1 MLLTDKKNKSVP
13 LYGIE
18 IFSRKKGKRQYEV
31 EVFDSNRHFEVHYPH
46 RHDFFEILF
55 LTNGSGTHTIDFRDY
70 KIKPNSIFFLSPG
83 QIHSIS
89 LSKDI
94 YGYIF
99 LFSPEFFLMNK
110 SDKNKIFE
118 FPFFYNTSDENP
130 PLELKDEKEINF
142 LKALFVKG
150 CDESTI
156 NTDESEA
163 LVYSLLDLILACCK
177 KLYPQN
183 SLNQGMKKGRF
194 MVKKFKQLIEEQYK
208 ENFSV
213 KDYADKLFVT
223 PNHLN
228 ETVKSIMGRTA
239 SDLIDEKMV
248 IEIKKLLLHTDLTA
262 SEVAYTL
269 NFSDQSYFSKFFK
282 KRTGHTPGEFRMKNS
297 L

>member
-1 MLLTDKKNKSVP
+1 MADKKNKSVP

-18 IFSRKKGKRQYEV
+18 IFSRKEGKRQYEV
-31 EVFDSNRHFEVHYPH
+31 EIFDSNRHFEVHYPH

-55 LTNGSGTHTIDFRDY
+55 LTKGSGTHTIDFKDY

-89 LSKDI
+89 LSKDV

-110 SDKNKIFE
+110 TDKNKIFE
-118 FPFFYNTSDENP
+118 FPFFYNTSDDNP

-142 LKALFVKG
+142 LRELFIKG
-150 CDESTI
+150 CDESSI
-156 NTDESEA
+156 NTDESEG
-163 LVYSLLDLILACCK
+163 LVHSLLDLILACCK
-177 KLYPQN
+177 KLYPKS
-183 SLNQGMKKGRF
+183 SLNPGMKKGRL

-208 ENFSV
+208 DNLSV
-213 KDYADKLFVT
+213 KDFAEKLSIT
-223 PNHLN
+223 PSHLN
-228 ETVKSIMGRTA
+228 ETVKNIMGRTA
-239 SDLIDEKMV
+239 SDLIDEKMI

-262 SEVAYTL
+262 SEVAFAL

-282 KRTGHTPGEFRMKNS
+282 KHTGFSPGEFRGS
-297 L
+297 LNR

>member
-1 MLLTDKKNKSVP
+1 LTDKKNKSVP

-18 IFSRKKGKRQYEV
+18 IFSRKKRKGQYEV

-70 KIKPNSIFFLSPG
+70 QIKPNSIFFLSPG

-99 LFSPEFFLMNK
+99 LFSQEFFLINK
-110 SDKNKIFE
+110 TDKNKIVE
-118 FPFFYNTSDENP
+118 FPFFYTTSDENP
-130 PLELKDEKEINF
+130 PLELKEEKDINF
-142 LKALFVKG
+142 LKELFLKA
-150 CDESTI
+150 CDEVNQ
-156 NTDESEA
+156 NTSESEE
-163 LVYSLLDLILACCK
+163 LIHSILDLILVYCK
-177 KLYPQN
+177 RLYPVN
-183 SLNQGMKKGRF
+183 SLNPAMKKGRW

-208 ENFSV
+208 ENLSV
-213 KDYADKLFVT
+213 KDYAEMLSIT

-239 SDLIDEKMV
+239 SDLIDEKMI
-248 IEIKKLLLHTDLTA
+248 IEIKKLLLHTDLTV
-262 SEVAYTL
+262 SEVAYEL

-282 KRTGHTPGEFRMKNS
+282 KYTGVSPSEFRNEKGQG
-297 L
+297 

>member
-1 MLLTDKKNKSVP
+1 MTDKKTKSVP

-18 IFSRKKGKRQYEV
+18 IFSRKEGKRQYEV

-55 LTNGSGTHTIDFRDY
+55 LTNGSGTHTIDFKDY
-70 KIKPNSIFFLSPG
+70 IIKPNSIFFLSPG

-99 LFSPEFFLMNK
+99 LFSPEFFLINK
-110 SDKNKIFE
+110 TDKNKIFE

-130 PLELKDEKEINF
+130 PLELQKEKDIEF
-142 LKALFVKG
+142 LKHLFIKG
-150 CDESTI
+150 CDENLI
-156 NTDESEA
+156 NTAESEEVA
-163 LVYSLLDLILACCK
+163 HSILDLILVYCK
-177 KLYPQN
+177 NLYPQPSTN
-183 SLNQGMKKGRF
+183 AGMKKGRL
-194 MVKKFKQLIEEQYK
+194 MVKKFKQLIEERYK

-213 KDYADKLFVT
+213 KEYAELLSVT
-223 PNHLN
+223 PSHLN
-228 ETVKSIMGRTA
+228 ETVKNVMGRTA
-239 SDLIDEKMV
+239 SDLIEEKMI

-262 SEVAYTL
+262 TEVAYAL

-282 KRTGHTPGEFRMKNS
+282 KQVGMTPGDFRMSKK
-297 L
+297 

>member
-1 MLLTDKKNKSVP
+1 MSSSKSKSVP

-18 IFSRKKGKRQYEV
+18 IFSRKEGKRQYEV

-55 LTNGSGTHTIDFRDY
+55 LTNGHGMHTIDFKDY
-70 KIKPNSIFFLSPG
+70 TIKPNSIFFLSPG

-99 LFSPEFFLMNK
+99 LFSPEFFLINK
-110 SDKNKIFE
+110 TDKNKIFE

-130 PLELKDEKEINF
+130 PLELSNANDIEF
-142 LKALFVKG
+142 LKQLFVKG
-150 CDESTI
+150 CEENIAHAPD
-156 NTDESEA
+156 SEEIIHA
-163 LVYSLLDLILACCK
+163 ILDLILMYCK
-177 KLYPQN
+177 KLYPQQ
-183 SLNQGMKKGRF
+183 SGGSGMKKGRL
-194 MVKKFKQLIEEQYK
+194 MVKKFKQLIEERYK

-213 KDYADKLFVT
+213 KDYAELLSVT

-228 ETVKSIMGRTA
+228 ETVKNVMGRTA
-239 SDLIDEKMV
+239 SDLIEEKMI

-262 SEVAYTL
+262 TEVADTL

-282 KRTGHTPGEFRMKNS
+282 KHVGMAPGEFRADKK
-297 L
+297 

>member
-1 MLLTDKKNKSVP
+1 MTDKKTKSVP

-18 IFSRKKGKRQYEV
+18 IFSRKEGKRQYEV

-55 LTNGSGTHTIDFRDY
+55 LTNGSGTHTIDFKDY
-70 KIKPNSIFFLSPG
+70 TIKPNTIFFLSPG

-99 LFSPEFFLMNK
+99 LFSPEFFLINK
-110 SDKNKIFE
+110 TDKNKIFE

-130 PLELKDEKEINF
+130 PLELQKEKDIEF
-142 LKALFVKG
+142 LQHLFIKG
-150 CDESTI
+150 CDENLV
-156 NTDESEA
+156 NTAESEE
-163 LVYSLLDLILACCK
+163 VIHSILDLILVYCK
-177 KLYPQN
+177 NLYPQPSAN
-183 SLNQGMKKGRF
+183 AGMKKGRL
-194 MVKKFKQLIEEQYK
+194 MVKKFKQLIEERYM

-213 KDYADKLFVT
+213 KEYAGLLSVT
-223 PNHLN
+223 PSHLN
-228 ETVKSIMGRTA
+228 ETVKNVMGRTA
-239 SDLIDEKMV
+239 SDLIEEKMI

-262 SEVAYTL
+262 TEVAYAL

-282 KRTGHTPGEFRMKNS
+282 KQVGMTPGDFRMSKK
-297 L
+297 

>member
-1 MLLTDKKNKSVP
+1 LTDKKNKSVP

-18 IFSRKKGKRQYEV
+18 VFSRKKGKRQYEV

-55 LTNGSGTHTIDFRDY
+55 LTKGSGTHTIDFKDY
-70 KIKPNSIFFLSPG
+70 KIEPNSIFFLSPG

-99 LFSPEFFLMNK
+99 LFSSEFFLMNK

-130 PLELKDEKEINF
+130 PLELKEKKEIDF
-142 LKALFVKG
+142 VKTLFVKG

-177 KLYPQN
+177 KLYPQH
-183 SLNQGMKKGRF
+183 SLNPGMKKGRF

-213 KDYADKLFVT
+213 KDYAAKLSVT

-262 SEVAYTL
+262 SEVAYAL

-282 KRTGHTPGEFRMKNS
+282 KRTGVSPLDFRNKKGQD
-297 L
+297 

>member
-1 MLLTDKKNKSVP
+1 MADKKNKTVP

-55 LTNGSGTHTIDFRDY
+55 LTNGNGTHTIDFRDY
-70 KIKPNSIFFLSPG
+70 EIKPNSIFFLSPG

-99 LFSPEFFLMNK
+99 LFSSEFFLINK
-110 SDKNKIFE
+110 TDENKILE
-118 FPFFYNTSDENP
+118 FPFFYTASDENP
-130 PLELKDEKEINF
+130 PLELKEEKDINF
-142 LKALFVKG
+142 LKELFIKG
-150 CDESTI
+150 CEEINFNTPEADEVVHSI
-156 NTDESEA
+156 
-163 LVYSLLDLILACCK
+163 LDLILAYCK
-177 KLYPQN
+177 KLYPIN
-183 SLNQGMKKGRF
+183 NLNPAMKKGRF
-194 MVKKFKQLIEEQYK
+194 MVKKFKQLIEELYK
-208 ENFSV
+208 ENLSV
-213 KDYADKLFVT
+213 KDYAAKLSIT

-282 KRTGHTPGEFRMKNS
+282 KRTGQTPGEFRMKNS
-297 L
+297 G

>member
-1 MLLTDKKNKSVP
+1 MSNAKSKSVP

-18 IFSRKKGKRQYEV
+18 IFSRKEGKRLYEV

-55 LTNGSGTHTIDFRDY
+55 LTQGSGTHTIDFKDHN
-70 KIKPNSIFFLSPG
+70 IKPNSIFFLSPG

-99 LFSPEFFLMNK
+99 LFSSEFFLLHKN
-110 SDKNKIFE
+110 DKNKIFE
-118 FPFFYNTSDENP
+118 FPFFYNTSEENL
-130 PLELKDEKEINF
+130 PLELKEQKDIDF
-142 LKALFVKG
+142 LKQLFVRG
-150 CDESTI
+150 CDENTVNTI
-156 NTDESEA
+156 ESEEV
-163 LVYSLLDLILACCK
+163 LHSILDLILVYCK
-177 KLYPQN
+177 KLYPQQMEN
-183 SLNQGMKKGRF
+183 TGMKKGRL

-213 KDYADKLFVT
+213 KEYAEFLSVT

-228 ETVKSIMGRTA
+228 ETVKNVMGRTA
-239 SDLIDEKMV
+239 SDLIDEKMI

-262 SEVAYTL
+262 SEVAYAL

-282 KRTGHTPGEFRMKNS
+282 KHVKMTPGDFRADKK
-297 L
+297 